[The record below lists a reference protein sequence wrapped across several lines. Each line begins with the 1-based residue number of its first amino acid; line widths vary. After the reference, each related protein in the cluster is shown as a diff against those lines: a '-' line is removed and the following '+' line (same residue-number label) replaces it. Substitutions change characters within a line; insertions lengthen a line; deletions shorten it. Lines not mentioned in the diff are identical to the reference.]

1 MEKALPSSLP
11 AFQLEST
18 QVAGL
23 WHQGLCTAEARLQGF
38 VQVIEK
44 GQATA
49 LIMSNPRS
57 TNIVVK
63 LFIHLFMYS
72 FIYLYYIYTILYYY
86 INISSHGE
94 TMQHPEACGF
104 AQHLTCTKQQCCV
117 EF

>member
-63 LFIHLFMYS
+63 LFIHLFIYS
-72 FIYLYYIYTILYYY
+72 FIYLYYIYILYY
-86 INISSHGE
+86 IILLH
-94 TMQHPEACGF
+94 QHIKSWRNYATP
-104 AQHLTCTKQQCCV
+104 
-117 EF
+117 

>member
-63 LFIHLFMYS
+63 LFIHLFIYS
-72 FIYLYYIYTILYYY
+72 FIYLYYIYTILYYIITSTY
-86 INISSHGE
+86 QVMEKLCNTLRLVALRS
-94 TMQHPEACGF
+94 T
-104 AQHLTCTKQQCCV
+104 
-117 EF
+117 